1 MNAMIKSI
9 GVLALAS
16 LGLSTMPIVA
26 HAQNY
31 PSRAVTVVV
40 PFPAGGPSDVVARI
54 VTEHMGR
61 TLGQQM
67 VIENVGGAGGTLG
80 SARVAAAQPDG
91 YTLLAGSMGSHVAA
105 PVLTPNVKYD
115 SARDFE
121 PIGLTAHSP
130 AVIVARKD
138 FPAKNLS
145 EFVAYLKQ
153 NGDKLKQ
160 AHGGIGASSHMACLL
175 FNQALDIRP
184 TSVAYR
190 GTAPAMNDLVGGHVD
205 FLCEQS
211 VSVAEQVAAGTVKAY
226 VVSANQRLA
235 ALPNIPSAKEGGIN
249 YQMSIWAGIF
259 APKGTPKEII
269 AKLAAALD
277 KALDDSSVKKR
288 LADLGGNLPHLV
300 SDELALV
307 RRFRVPD
314 ACTFGTRGSARLAT
328 DAPDATLDALLGIPD
343 AAAGGITV
351 AASGICPAISRR
363 AGPPRS
369 TAIRRRAWS
378 TAFGPAA
385 VRGSRST
392 TRRAG

>member
-1 MNAMIKSI
+1 MRIMT
-9 GVLALAS
+9 GLTHALAS
-16 LGLSTMPIVA
+16 LAASWLVGLPLVA
-26 HAQNY
+26 QAQFY
-31 PSRAVTVVV
+31 PSRAITVVV

-61 TLGQQM
+61 TLRQQM

-115 SARDFE
+115 SERDFE

-138 FPAKNLS
+138 FPAKNVS
-145 EFVAYLKQ
+145 EFIAYLKQ
-153 NGDKLKQ
+153 NGDKVKQ
-160 AHGGIGASSHMACLL
+160 AHGGIGASSHMACLM
-175 FNQALDIRP
+175 FNQALGIKP

-211 VSVAEQVAAGTVKAY
+211 VSVAEQIAAGTVKAY

-235 ALPNIPSAKEGGIN
+235 ALPDIPSAKESSIN
-249 YQMSIWAGIF
+249 YHMSIWAGIF

-269 AKLAAALD
+269 AKLSSALD
-277 KALDDSSVKKR
+277 KALDDPSVKKR
-288 LADLGGNLPHLV
+288 LADLGGSSPAKQERTPA
-300 SDELALV
+300 SFA
-307 RRFRVPD
+307 RFVK
-314 ACTFGTRGSARLAT
+314 AEIARWSPMLKAASLAT
-328 DAPDATLDALLGIPD
+328 H
-343 AAAGGITV
+343 
-351 AASGICPAISRR
+351 
-363 AGPPRS
+363 
-369 TAIRRRAWS
+369 
-378 TAFGPAA
+378 
-385 VRGSRST
+385 
-392 TRRAG
+392 